1 MKIIELVTF
10 NRELLSKIKAAG
22 IHFDDCMYIDLY
34 NEYNTMRKNGEKV
47 TYTVAV
53 LSEKYHI
60 SERKVYY
67 LIRRLNSDCKSFAAE
82 NTHK

>member
-1 MKIIELVTF
+1 MKVIELVSF

-22 IHFDDCMYIDLY
+22 VNFDDYMYIDLY
-34 NEYNTMRKNGEKV
+34 NEYKTMRKNGEKV
-47 TYTVAV
+47 TYIVAV

-67 LIRRLNSDCKSFAAE
+67 LIKRLNSDCK
-82 NTHK
+82 